1 MAMQE
6 VLDSVRHI
14 IQKWVNTITPITSN
28 VTAGDSVINV
38 QNVRRFQ
45 PGDQIMIIDTSTSVC
60 ETGLIIGEVDS
71 DAQTITLTEGET
83 VLNNWTVSP
92 STSVIKTIGNQ
103 VVQGIYVGDPDVIMR
118 YPAITVNGVTRTSE
132 WLTLES
138 TTERYEI
145 EIGVFVKD
153 STHEGGV
160 RFLNYLVDTIQTGL
174 KRNVIPMIY
183 DVGVRMTSLKED
195 YAFGDPNIVV
205 NNIEYF
211 EPYHRIFME
220 DPYQYIETWTDVIYG
235 DGETIKLKW
244 PLALSFNASDTV
256 VTVPDRFVYNSWPA
270 TINYGKIHKG
280 DLLKAATISWFAEE
294 QESQFL
300 RRDEG
305 RIY

>member
-6 VLDSVRHI
+6 VLDSVRRI
-14 IQKWVNTITPITSN
+14 IHKWVNTITPITSDI
-28 VTAGDSVINV
+28 TTGDLTISV

-45 PGDQIMIIDTSTSVC
+45 RGDQIMIKDSQVY
-60 ETGLIIGEVDS
+60 ETGLIVGEVDS
-71 DAQTITLTEGET
+71 DTKIITLTSPA
-83 VLNNWTVSP
+83 LNNWVVSP
-92 STSVIKTIGNQ
+92 STTVIKTLGNQ
-103 VVQGIYVGDPDVIMR
+103 FVQGIYIGDPDVIMK
-118 YPAITVNGVTRTSE
+118 YPAITVNGVTRSSE

-145 EIGVFVKD
+145 EIGIFVKD
-153 STHEGGV
+153 STHEEGY
-160 RFLNYLVDTIQTGL
+160 RFLMSLVDTIQLGL

-183 DVGVRMTSLKED
+183 DAEFTSLKED
-195 YAFGDPNIVV
+195 YVFNDPNIVV
-205 NNIEYF
+205 NDIELF
-211 EPYHRIFME
+211 EPYHRIYME

-244 PLALSFNASDTV
+244 PLALSFDASDTI
-256 VTVPDRFVYNSWPA
+256 VTVPRRFVYNSWPA

-280 DLLKAATISWFAEE
+280 ELLKAATISWFAEE

-305 RIY
+305 KIY

>member
-6 VLDSVRHI
+6 VLDSVRRI
-14 IQKWVNTITPITSN
+14 IHKWVNTITPIT
-28 VTAGDSVINV
+28 VDVAIDDEVIYV

-45 PGDQIMIIDTSTSVC
+45 PGDQIMIKDSQNYEV
-60 ETGLIIGEVDS
+60 GLVIEEVDS
-71 DAQTITLTEGET
+71 DAQTITLASPA
-83 VLNNWTVSP
+83 LNNWPVSP
-92 STSVIKTIGNQ
+92 NTVIIKTIGNQ
-103 VVQGIYVGDPDVIMR
+103 VVQGIYVGDPDVIIK
-118 YPAITVNGVTRTSE
+118 YPAITVNGVSRTSE

-160 RFLNYLVDTIQTGL
+160 RFLNELVDTIQLGL
-174 KRNVIPMIY
+174 KRNVIPILY
-183 DVGVRMTSLKED
+183 DVGFEVTSLKED
-195 YAFGDPNIVV
+195 YEVNDPNIVV
-205 NNIEYF
+205 NNIEFF

-220 DPYQYIETWTDVIYG
+220 DPYQYIETWTDVIYN
-235 DGETIKLKW
+235 DGETVKLKW
-244 PLALSFNASDTV
+244 PLALSFDASNTTV
-256 VTVPDRFVYNSWPA
+256 AVPKRFVYNSWPA

-280 DLLKAATISWFAEE
+280 ELLKAATISWFAEE

-305 RIY
+305 RIF